1 MTPPDHLLPLL
12 EGLPAKPGCYL
23 MKDETG
29 DVIYVG
35 KAVNLRSRVRSYF
48 HASAGHSS
56 KTVELVD
63 RIADIEWIVVDSELE
78 ALILEMTLIKRHQ
91 PKYNVR
97 LKDDKRFPYIKVSW
111 ADDFPKVLM
120 TRKIVEDGS
129 RYFGPYTS
137 VWAVHKTLDILRK
150 IFPYLTCDRVIT
162 GEDLRACLYYD
173 IKLCA
178 APCIGAISK
187 SGYRQMINDL
197 SRFLQGSTESVV
209 RRLKLEMQQASS
221 QLDYERA
228 AVIRDQLDA
237 LDRVVEGQKVVTRDR
252 IDTDVVAFARD
263 DHDACVQVF
272 FIRNGK
278 LVGRDYFVLDG
289 THAAGDIELMES
301 FLKHFYSKAAT
312 IPGRVLL
319 PLEIEE
325 AGIIEAW
332 LKDRKGGKKV
342 FLHVPQRGSK
352 RALVEMAAENAAET
366 LLSLRAQWE
375 ADRSKHVQALAELQT
390 ALHLTSPPNRIECY
404 DISNLQGTAA
414 AGSMVVFEQ
423 GSPDKKLY
431 RKFTVKSVEGQDDF
445 ASMEEVLDRRFR
457 RWQAA
462 QEQAAGPGGKL
473 DRAFGRLP
481 DLLIVDGGKGQL
493 GRARI
498 VLEKFDLEDRI
509 CLCGLAK
516 QHEELYLTGV
526 ADPVILPP
534 RSQGLFLLQRVR
546 DEAHR
551 FAISHHRTQRRKTG
565 LASRLDAIEGIGPS
579 RRKILMK
586 AFKDLDG
593 IRAASMEELTALKGI
608 NIDLAERIKSEL

>member
-23 MKDETG
+23 MKDETA

-48 HASAGHSS
+48 HASAGHSN

-111 ADDFPKVLM
+111 ADEFPKVLM

-187 SGYRQMINDL
+187 SGYRQMIHDL
-197 SRFLQGSTESVV
+197 SRFLQGNTEPVV
-209 RRLKLEMQQASS
+209 RRLRLEMQQASTK
-221 QLDYERA
+221 LDYERA

-237 LDRVVEGQKVVTRDR
+237 IDRVVEGQKVVTRDHM
-252 IDTDVVAFARD
+252 DTDVIAFARD

-272 FIRNGK
+272 FIRGGK

-289 THAAGDIELMES
+289 TYAAGDIELMES
-301 FLKHFYSKAAT
+301 FLKQFYSKATT

-332 LKDRKGGKKV
+332 LQDRKGGKKV
-342 FLHVPQRGSK
+342 VLHVPQRGSK
-352 RALVEMAAENAAET
+352 RALVQMAAENAAET
-366 LLSLRAQWE
+366 LSSLRAQWE
-375 ADRSKHVQALAELQT
+375 ADRSKHVQALAELQV
-390 ALHLTSPPNRIECY
+390 ALQLPTPPNRIECY

-423 GSPDKKLY
+423 GAPDKKLY
-431 RKFTVKSVEGQDDF
+431 RKFTVKSVDGQDDF

-462 QEQAAGPGGKL
+462 QEQAASPGGKL
-473 DRAFGRLP
+473 DPAFGRLP

-498 VLEKFDLEDRI
+498 VLKKFDLEDRI
-509 CLCGLAK
+509 RLCGLAK

-526 ADPVILPP
+526 ADPVILPR
-534 RSQGLFLLQRVR
+534 RSQGLFLLQRIR

-551 FAISHHRTQRRKTG
+551 FAVSHHRTQRRKTG

-579 RRKILMK
+579 RRKKLLK

-593 IRAASMEELTALKGI
+593 IRSASLEELTALQGI
-608 NIDLAERIKSEL
+608 NIDLAERLKSEL